1 MEFSS
6 FYNYEELQAILG
18 AKIKEMRLS
27 AGRYNQEEQALAAG
41 IPYSTYKLIEQKGK
55 GSIEDFMKILLSM
68 GKVDSLNMLFNKGE
82 DSVMDNFRE
91 VYHEQKPRHVRSS
104 RSTQRSRQRIRA

>member
-27 AGRYNQEEQALAAG
+27 IGRYNQQEQAMAAG

-68 GKVDSLNMLFNKGE
+68 GRVDSLNMLFDQRE
-82 DSVMDNFRE
+82 ESVMDNFRE
-91 VYHEQKPRHVRSS
+91 AYDGQRPRSIRSS
-104 RSTQRSRQRIRA
+104 RSAPRSRQRIRA

>member
-6 FYNYEELQAILG
+6 FYNYEELQSILG

-27 AGRYNQEEQALAAG
+27 VGRYNQKEQASAAG
-41 IPYSTYKLIEQKGK
+41 IPYSTYKLIEQRGK
-55 GSIEDFMKILLSM
+55 GSIEDFIKILLSM
-68 GKVDSLNMLFNKGE
+68 GRVDSLNMLFDKRE

-91 VYHEQKPRHVRSS
+91 AFNERRPRSVPSS